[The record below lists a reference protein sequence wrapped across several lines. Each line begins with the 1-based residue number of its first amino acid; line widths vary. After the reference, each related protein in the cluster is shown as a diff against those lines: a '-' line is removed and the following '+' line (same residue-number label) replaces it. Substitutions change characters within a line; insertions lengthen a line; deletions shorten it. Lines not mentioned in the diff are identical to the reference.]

1 MNKVDEDGVSL
12 NGMHE
17 QLLDHSDAATDEM
30 VFVPDAPAIT
40 SVVHSEEEVRA
51 KWPKLVQSITSLR
64 SQLASVFNSSTTST
78 AVEFAEILSVFDNKL
93 LRFFNSS
100 QTFGSK
106 QSKNLQK

>member
-1 MNKVDEDGVSL
+1 MQ
-12 NGMHE
+12 E